1 MNNTNLILNLFKR
14 DTNICE
20 IVSDRWMHYPT
31 DVLVE
36 NKPLEIIYENHKP
49 YDRTRR
55 LEHNLVFNVLSLLLK
70 KRIGSVGMFL
80 NSYFYDPVYGYC
92 TCNAVI
98 NQYNNNLN
106 VEDDFSCN
114 CSVDIIRF
122 RKPPPPP
129 YKIIED
135 LDYIRKVEFFPEG
148 FVEILKTDL
157 VYFGKTPVY
166 LISSLNVMDVKQTS
180 KNIFEVGI
188 VIHVLNYYMDGW
200 DVIQTG
206 AYWHKEVDWCNYVN
220 DFSKDYYKQNF
231 EYYHLKCM
239 PIIENW
245 LEKGLILKDELFVH
259 LFTLNE
265 RELILLD
272 EDYELRTFKFEGLHE
287 DRMYIR
293 QKDFHLVKKGY

>member
-1 MNNTNLILNLFKR
+1 MNTLLTLNLFKR

-20 IVSDRWMHYPT
+20 IGESRWIYYPI
-31 DVLVE
+31 DVLVAK
-36 NKPLEIIYENHKP
+36 KPFEIPYETLNP
-49 YDRTRR
+49 YDPNRR
-55 LEHNLVFNVLSLLLK
+55 LESEHALSVLSFILK
-70 KRIGSVGMFL
+70 KRIGSVDMFL
-80 NSYFYDPVYGYC
+80 NSYFYDPIYGYC

-98 NQYNNNLN
+98 NQYNVKLNL
-106 VEDDFSCN
+106 EDFFECD
-114 CSVDIIRF
+114 CSENIIRF
-122 RKPPPPP
+122 RQPPPSP

-135 LDYIRKVEFFPEG
+135 IEYIRKVEFFPEG
-148 FVEILKTDL
+148 FVEILKTDF

-188 VIHVLNYYMDGW
+188 VIHVLNYDMDGR

-206 AYWHKEVDWCNYVN
+206 ADWQKEVDWYNYVH
-220 DFSKDYYKQNF
+220 DFTKDYYKHNLN
-231 EYYHLKCM
+231 YYHLKCM

-259 LFTLNE
+259 LFTLNN
-265 RELILLD
+265 RHLTLLD
-272 EDYELRTFKFEGLHE
+272 EDYEFRTFKFEGLHE

-293 QKDFHLVKKGY
+293 EKDFHLIKKG